1 MTVTFTDARRS
12 RGEATRKAL
21 MDAAESL
28 IAENDSYAVPLREIV
43 KRAGQKNESALQYHF
58 GNLQGLVS
66 AINERRWLETRQKRG
81 EMLSALLQIRTPPT
95 IRELCSLMVLPEF
108 LLAKESTS
116 RRLYIATFSLE
127 LAKTPFSAI
136 EIANQFGGGGE
147 SGGDGGEGTVPP
159 ANAGRSRR
167 ARAAGR
173 AGAGQWRAG
182 AGGCDFVPVRR
193 IANTPGCRSPH
204 ACVRCRRL

>member
-66 AINERRWLETRQKRG
+66 AINERRWLETRAPAPRRAATDTTTSH
-81 EMLSALLQIRTPPT
+81 LSSALVVQ
-95 IRELCSLMVLPEF
+95 
-108 LLAKESTS
+108 
-116 RRLYIATFSLE
+116 RL
-127 LAKTPFSAI
+127 
-136 EIANQFGGGGE
+136 
-147 SGGDGGEGTVPP
+147 D
-159 ANAGRSRR
+159 
-167 ARAAGR
+167 
-173 AGAGQWRAG
+173 
-182 AGGCDFVPVRR
+182 
-193 IANTPGCRSPH
+193 
-204 ACVRCRRL
+204 